1 MLEWFLNTT
10 GSTDKEVLAHLDK
23 AQLAFQRPGLLGL
36 GLLLLIPV
44 GYFIY
49 RRQASNLG
57 SVPHALGVAL
67 TVTRVIILTLLLVT
81 LSGPYLKIDHQVEK
95 KPIVAFFFD
104 QSQSM
109 QLPAGPFEFE
119 SEMAKIAQAA
129 GYPVSDGRIDAEA
142 RKALNRIGREKLAQT
157 VVQTSG
163 APLVRGLA
171 EKYDV
176 RFYSFARELTPITAD
191 PTELKLPEPQSAGS
205 ATHIGDAVQQLLD
218 EAAGREV
225 AGVVLFSDGQNT
237 GGRSPG
243 ETAQAAARAGT
254 PIFGVPVGSPVRLRD
269 VAIVDV
275 FTTRQ
280 VAVGDTAQ
288 VSITLESQG
297 FDGRPIKVEL
307 LDGETLL
314 DTKDLVLRGTEQQQL
329 ELRFEAKTPGPRY
342 LTINVP
348 VQPEESD
355 ELKANNS
362 EVALIRVDKEKI
374 KVLYIEGIPRW
385 DFRFLKNS
393 MRRDNGLGGRKKAD
407 EPDILLDA
415 ELQRKPAEQWSAYP
429 TTLDELAEYHTV
441 ILGDVA
447 PDRLAPGFL
456 DLLVEAIDKKGVG
469 LIVASGPRFTPH
481 LYDHRFH
488 DLLPVKLR
496 KNAAGLPAPVYNPFR
511 LELSPEGAIQEAM
524 LLYDDTGR
532 NQNVWTHMP
541 PYFWC
546 AAAERPAP
554 AATVLAYNPSIEGR
568 YGKMPLIAYHYSG
581 QGRVMFI
588 GTDSTWLW
596 RQNVGDRF
604 FYKFWG
610 QSVRFVARRDES
622 DSKKTKIEV
631 QPVRIQP
638 GQSAEIELLAFSAGG
653 APCSEKHL
661 SLSLTGPAK
670 PQKVDVEADSA
681 VKGRYTGRFTPKVAG
696 NYRLAYEP
704 EGGDDRVEAT
714 VHVITTADEMRHPNL
729 NRTALESISNSS
741 GGQVVELTDL
751 SVIPEKLKGEVRT
764 SHLYREASV
773 WDNWL
778 TLMLLVTVYSVDV
791 GLRRLV
797 GLS

>member
-1 MLEWFLNTT
+1 MLEWFLKTT

-23 AQLAFQRPGLLGL
+23 AQLALQRPGVLGL
-36 GLLLLIPV
+36 GVLLLVPV
-44 GYFIY
+44 AYYIY
-49 RRQASNLG
+49 RRQTRNLG

-67 TVTRVIILTLLLVT
+67 TVTRVVILALLVVT
-81 LSGPYLKIDHQVEK
+81 LSGPYLKIDHKVEK

-109 QLPAGPFEFE
+109 QLPAGPFEVE
-119 SEMAKIAQAA
+119 SELVKIAQSA
-129 GYPVSDGRIDAEA
+129 GYPVSDGRIDVEA
-142 RKALNRIGREKLAQT
+142 RKALNRIGRDKLAQT
-157 VVQTSG
+157 VVETSA
-163 APLVRGLA
+163 APVVRGLA
-171 EKYDV
+171 EKFDV
-176 RFYSFARELTPITAD
+176 RFYRFARELTPIPAD
-191 PTELKLPEPQSAGS
+191 ASQLHLPEPHSAGS

-218 EAAGREV
+218 EAAGREL

-269 VAIVDV
+269 VVIVDV

-280 VAVGDTAQ
+280 VSLGDTAQ

-297 FDGRPIKVEL
+297 FDGRSVKVEL
-307 LDGETLL
+307 RDGETVL
-314 DTKDLVLRGTEQQQL
+314 DAKDLVLRSAEQQQL
-329 ELRFEAKTPGPRY
+329 ELRFEAKVPGPRY

-348 VQPEESD
+348 VQPEEPD

-362 EVALIRVDKEKI
+362 EVAFIRVDKEKI
-374 KVLYIEGIPRW
+374 KVLYVEGPPRW

-393 MRRDNGLGGRKKAD
+393 MRRDNGLGGRKKED
-407 EPDILLDA
+407 EPDILLDS
-415 ELQRKPAEQWSAYP
+415 ELVRKPAGQPSAYP
-429 TTLDELAEYHTV
+429 ANLDELAEYHTV
-441 ILGDVA
+441 ILGDIA
-447 PDRLAPGFL
+447 PDRLPAGFL
-456 DLLVEAIDKKGVG
+456 DLLIEAVEKKGVG
-469 LIVASGPRFTPH
+469 LIVAAGPRFTPH
-481 LYDHRFH
+481 LYDQRLH
-488 DLLPVKLR
+488 DVLPVKLR

-546 AAAERPAP
+546 AAAERPAA

-568 YGKMPLIAYHYSG
+568 YGKTPLVAYHYAG
-581 QGRVMFI
+581 HGRVMFI

-622 DSKKTKIEV
+622 ESKKTKIEV
-631 QPVRIQP
+631 QPVRIEP
-638 GQSAEIELLAFSAGG
+638 GQTAEVELLAFTAGG
-653 APCSEKHL
+653 APRSEKNL
-661 SLSLTGPAK
+661 SLNLTGPEE
-670 PQKVDVEADSA
+670 PRIVNVEADSA
-681 VKGRYTGRFTPKVAG
+681 SQGRYTGRFTPKVAG

-704 EGGDDRVEAT
+704 GGGEDSVEAT
-714 VHVITTADEMRHPNL
+714 VHVISTADEMRHPNL
-729 NRTALESISNSS
+729 NRATLESMSNSS

-751 SVIPEKLKGEVRT
+751 AAIPEKLKGEVRT

>member
-1 MLEWFLNTT
+1 MLEWFLKTT
-10 GSTDKEVLAHLDK
+10 GSTDKDVLAHLDK
-23 AQLAFQRPGLLGL
+23 AQLAFQRPGLLWL
-36 GLLLLIPV
+36 GLLLLAPV
-44 GYFIY
+44 AYFIY
-49 RRQASNLG
+49 RRQERNLG

-67 TVTRVIILTLLLVT
+67 TITRVIILTLLVIT
-81 LSGPYLKIDHQVEK
+81 LSGPYLKIDHKVEK

-104 QSQSM
+104 ESQSM
-109 QLPAGPFEFE
+109 QLPAGPFEVE
-119 SEMAKIAQAA
+119 SETVKIAQAA
-129 GYPVSDGRIDAEA
+129 GYPVTDGRIDAEA
-142 RKALNRIGREKLAQT
+142 RKALNRIGRDKLAQT
-157 VVQTSG
+157 VVETSA
-163 APLVRGLA
+163 APVVKGLA
-171 EKYDV
+171 EKFDV
-176 RFYSFARELTPITAD
+176 RFYHFARELTPITAD
-191 PTELKLPEPQSAGS
+191 PKSLKLPEPHSAGS
-205 ATHIGDAVQQLLD
+205 STQIGDAVQQLLD

-243 ETAQAAARAGT
+243 ETAQAAARQGT

-275 FTTRQ
+275 FTSRQ
-280 VAVGDTAQ
+280 VSLGDTVQ
-288 VSITLESQG
+288 VSVTLESQG

-307 LDGETLL
+307 MDGETQL
-314 DTKDLVLRGTEQQQL
+314 DTKDLILRGSEQQQL
-329 ELRFEAKTPGPRY
+329 ELRFEAKEPGPRY

-348 VQPEESD
+348 VQPEEPE

-362 EVALIRVDKEKI
+362 EVAFVRVDKEKI
-374 KVLYIEGIPRW
+374 KVLYVEGLPRW

-393 MRRDNGLGGRKKAD
+393 MRRDNGIGGRKKAD
-407 EPDILLDA
+407 EPDIVLDA
-415 ELQRKPAEQWSAYP
+415 ELLRKPAEQSTAYP
-429 TTLDELAEYHTV
+429 ATLDELAEYHTV
-441 ILGDVA
+441 ILGDIA
-447 PDRLAPGFL
+447 PERLAPGFI
-456 DLLVEAIDKKGVG
+456 DLLIEGVEKKGVG

-481 LYDHRFH
+481 LYDKTLQ
-488 DLLPVKLR
+488 DALPVKLR

-524 LLYDDTGR
+524 RLYDETGR

-541 PYFWC
+541 PYYWC
-546 AAAERPAP
+546 AAAERAAP

-568 YGKMPLIAYHYSG
+568 YGKMPLIAYHYFG
-581 QGRVMFI
+581 EGRVMFI

-622 DSKKTKIEV
+622 ESKKTKIEV

-638 GQSAEIELLAFSAGG
+638 GETAEIELMAFRSGG
-653 APCSEKHL
+653 APRTEKKL
-661 SLSLTGPAK
+661 LISLTGPEK
-670 PQKVDVEADSA
+670 PSKIEVKADGA
-681 VKGRYTGRFTPKVAG
+681 IKGRYTGRFTPKVAG
-696 NYRLAYEP
+696 NYRVAYEP
-704 EGGDDRVEAT
+704 DGGEESVEAR
-714 VHVITTADEMRHPNL
+714 VRVITAADEMRHPNL

-741 GGQVVELTDL
+741 GGQIVELTDL
-751 SVIPEKLKGEVRT
+751 ASIPDKLKGEVRT

-778 TLMLLVTVYSVDV
+778 TLMLLVVVYSIDV